1 MNENRC
7 GQLNEFIKILILKV
21 FELLC
26 TQCTPDKANTFQI
39 LGVVFLKYATF
50 ILTKTF
56 FFTNFIQ
63 FNKDQSSF
71 SSVGRQSL
79 PLVKLFD

>member
-50 ILTKTF
+50 ILTKTLF
-56 FFTNFIQ
+56 FNQFYSIQ
-63 FNKDQSSF
+63 QGSVFFQF
-71 SSVGRQSL
+71 SWKTELAFG
-79 PLVKLFD
+79 KII